1 MRFGSAAGRAHR
13 FGVCLVFRAYCYEG
27 RPVAES
33 RPAWDTTLFPPHTQN
48 HMTATN
54 ITRTVGI
61 ENSTIKVGNGLTLNA
76 DAGTLVSPSNTLA
89 TDLVVSG
96 DAIALARTDAQAGIL
111 HSTIQVGEE
120 AAIKVTEA
128 SVVGASATTTSGNA
142 RATANNQGPTG
153 GIQDY
158 GYTPGDITIGK
169 DGTIGVVVSNLASA
183 AATSTGG
190 SATSAA
196 DVGQKTGLY
205 NIDIAAGLG
214 KSLSSTVN
222 AAIISEA
229 KTVGLPV
236 VAPGNASAYAGAPE
250 TRVVGI
256 YNTGSAPL
264 GAPVKISFGDSASI
278 NAAAGSAA
286 TPIGLVSKS
295 ETVSGDA
302 SSYSQAR
309 IIAGISSD
317 RLNQLVGTAP
327 DTSPLP
333 SNHIDISIGRDGTLN
348 AAGYANTGSTA
359 KAVNGRASAL
369 IDLGTVAGIADE
381 RILRGESNTGST
393 VAIGNNGTVNA
404 AAAATNVASA
414 TSTTSPSAVDDVKAT
429 INNDYVVGIAIDKL
443 AVGNAATITSS
454 AASSQTA
461 SAATVSSGA
470 DPYASVAADD
480 HVYGIS
486 NTDILAGTTLTGL
499 GASAIL
505 QGSATATSVSASPG
519 TVAYAGSGSSVAGI
533 NHGSLS
539 VGEYVINGANLGTVT
554 ASGAV
559 GLGAL
564 ASAVT
569 GPAVASAG
577 GWGAEVIGLNS
588 SPISIGLGGNVN
600 ATGNG
605 DLISNASTTTGDAY
619 ASSVELGR
627 GILTSPISIGQI
639 GTVQAGSVLTGSS
652 TSQTVTGNAT
662 SLLGLNAAG
671 IEQGIEKIAI
681 GDTGNAIGSAR
692 VSGNTQNGGAVAAG
706 VTGTVGATAE
716 IASRGI
722 ALGTSPAGANIA
734 IGNKGNVQG
743 TGVIGTLNPT
753 TGALDQSLKVT
764 ATNTTGQTTAHGY
777 FDAAGI
783 AGTLGTSVPATSIK
797 AGPTGGD
804 ITGQAASAGD
814 VLSSTI
820 TGPASAGTHAHVSG
834 ISNAD
839 LTAGLVGTNQILGS
853 AVGRF
858 TTTSSSVNNDSTASS
873 DASIFGI
880 NGWGNSLTL
889 SGNLDAIAQ
898 LSNTVTATSVNGN
911 ATATANS
918 SVVGLSGY
926 DVHIL
931 GSGVIN
937 ASAISNSIV
946 SASTVTA

>member
-1 MRFGSAAGRAHR
+1 
-13 FGVCLVFRAYCYEG
+13 
-27 RPVAES
+27 
-33 RPAWDTTLFPPHTQN
+33 
-48 HMTATN
+48 MTATN

-61 ENSTIKVGNGLTLNA
+61 EDTEIKVGNGLTLNA
-76 DAGTLVSPSNTLA
+76 DAGTLATPSSTLA
-89 TDLVVSG
+89 SDLVVSG
-96 DAIALARTDAQAGIL
+96 DASALARTLAQVGVL
-111 HSTIQVGEE
+111 NSTIQVGENS
-120 AAIKVTEA
+120 AINVTEA
-128 SVVGASATTTSGNA
+128 SVVGAAATTTTGNA
-142 RATANNQGPTG
+142 TATANNEGPTG
-153 GIQDY
+153 GIHDS

-190 SATSAA
+190 SAYSSA

-222 AAIISEA
+222 AAIASEA
-229 KTVGLPV
+229 KTVGLPGG
-236 VAPGNASAYAGAPE
+236 VAPGNANAYAGAPE
-250 TRVVGI
+250 TRVAGI

-264 GAPVKISFGDSASI
+264 GAPVKVSFGDSASI
-278 NAAAGSAA
+278 NAVAGSAA
-286 TPIGLVSKS
+286 TPIGLSSKS

-302 SSYSQAR
+302 LSASQAR

-317 RLNQLVGTAP
+317 NLNA
-327 DTSPLP
+327 TSPNGPLP
-333 SNHIDISIGRDGTLN
+333 SNHIAISIGRDGILN

-359 KAVNGRASAL
+359 KAVNGRATAL

-381 RILRGESNTGST
+381 RILRGISNTGST

-429 INNDYVVGIAIDKL
+429 INNDYVVGIAVDKL

-461 SAATVSSGA
+461 TAATVSSGA

-505 QGSATATSVSASPG
+505 QGSATASSVSASPG
-519 TVAYAGSGSSVAGI
+519 TVASAGSGSSVAGI

-577 GWGAEVIGLNS
+577 GWGAEVIGLKS

-605 DLISNASTTTGDAY
+605 DLSSNASTTTGNAE
-619 ASSVELGR
+619 ASSIELGR

-681 GDTGNAIGSAR
+681 GDTGNVLGSSR
-692 VSGNTQNGGAVAAG
+692 VSGNTQDGGAVAAG
-706 VTGTVGATAE
+706 VTGTVAATAE

-734 IGNKGNVQG
+734 IGNKGSVQG

-764 ATNTTGQTTAHGY
+764 TTNTTGQTTANGY

-783 AGTLGTSVPATSIK
+783 AGTLGTSVAPTSIK
-797 AGPTGGD
+797 AGPTGGN
-804 ITGQAASAGD
+804 ILGQAASGGD

-820 TGPASAGTHAHVSG
+820 TGPANAGTHALVSG

-839 LTAGLVGTNQILGS
+839 LTAGLVGTNQITGS

-873 DASIFGI
+873 EASIFGI
-880 NGWGNSLTL
+880 HGLGNSLTL

-898 LSNTVTATSVNGN
+898 LSNTVTATSVTGN
-911 ATATANS
+911 ATASANS

-926 DVHIL
+926 DVQIL
-931 GSGVIN
+931 GNGVIN
-937 ASAISNSIV
+937 ASAISNSVV
-946 SASTVTA
+946 SASSVTA

>member
-1 MRFGSAAGRAHR
+1 
-13 FGVCLVFRAYCYEG
+13 
-27 RPVAES
+27 
-33 RPAWDTTLFPPHTQN
+33 
-48 HMTATN
+48 MTATN

-61 ENSTIKVGNGLTLNA
+61 EDTEIKVGNGLTLNA
-76 DAGTLVSPSNTLA
+76 DAGTLATPSSTLA
-89 TDLVVSG
+89 SDLVVSG
-96 DAIALARTDAQAGIL
+96 DASALARTLAQVGVL
-111 HSTIQVGEE
+111 NSTIQVGENS
-120 AAIKVTEA
+120 AINVTEA
-128 SVVGASATTTSGNA
+128 SVVGAAATTTSGNSS
-142 RATANNQGPTG
+142 ATANNQGPTG
-153 GIQDY
+153 GIHDS

-169 DGTIGVVVSNLASA
+169 DGTIAVVVSNLASA

-190 SATSAA
+190 SAYSSA

-205 NIDIAAGLG
+205 NIDIASGLG

-222 AAIISEA
+222 AAIVSEA
-229 KTVGLPV
+229 KTVGLPGG
-236 VAPGNASAYAGAPE
+236 VAPGNANAYAGAPE

-278 NAAAGSAA
+278 NAVAGSAA
-286 TPIGLVSKS
+286 TPIGLSSKS

-302 SSYSQAR
+302 LSSSQAR

-317 RLNQLVGTAP
+317 NLNA
-327 DTSPLP
+327 TSPNGPLP
-333 SNHIDISIGRDGTLN
+333 SNHIDISIGRDGILN

-359 KAVNGRASAL
+359 KAVNGRATAL

-393 VAIGNNGTVNA
+393 VAIGNNGIVTA

-429 INNDYVVGIAIDKL
+429 INNDYVVGIAVDKL

-454 AASSQTA
+454 AASTQTA
-461 SAATVSSGA
+461 SAATISSGA

-505 QGSATATSVSASPG
+505 QGGATATSVSASPG
-519 TVAYAGSGSSVAGI
+519 TEAYAGSGSSVAGI

-569 GPAVASAG
+569 GPAVAWAG
-577 GWGAEVIGLNS
+577 GSGSEVIGLKS

-605 DLISNASTTTGDAY
+605 DLSSNASTTTGNAT
-619 ASSVELGR
+619 ASSSELGR
-627 GILTSPISIGQI
+627 GILNSPISIGQI
-639 GTVQAGSVLTGSS
+639 GTVQGGSVLTGSS

-662 SLLGLNAAG
+662 SLLGLDAAG

-681 GDTGNAIGSAR
+681 GDTGNAFGSAR
-692 VSGNTQNGGAVAAG
+692 VSGNTQDGGAVASG
-706 VTGTVGATAE
+706 VTGIVGATAE

-734 IGNKGNVQG
+734 IGNKGSVQG

-764 ATNTTGQTTAHGY
+764 ATNTTGQTTANGY

-804 ITGQAASAGD
+804 IKGQAASAGD

-820 TGPASAGTHAHVSG
+820 TGPASAGTYAQVSG

-880 NGWGNSLTL
+880 NGLGNSLTL

-898 LSNTVTATSVNGN
+898 LSNTVTASSVTGN
-911 ATATANS
+911 ATASATS

-926 DVHIL
+926 DVQIL

-937 ASAISNSIV
+937 ASAISNSV
-946 SASTVTA
+946 VTASSVTA

>member
-1 MRFGSAAGRAHR
+1 
-13 FGVCLVFRAYCYEG
+13 
-27 RPVAES
+27 
-33 RPAWDTTLFPPHTQN
+33 
-48 HMTATN
+48 MTATN

-61 ENSTIKVGNGLTLNA
+61 EDTEIKVGNGLTLNA
-76 DAGTLVSPSNTLA
+76 DAGTLATPSSTLA
-89 TDLVVSG
+89 SDLVVSG
-96 DAIALARTDAQAGIL
+96 DASALARTLAQVGVL
-111 HSTIQVGEE
+111 NSTIQVGENS
-120 AAIKVTEA
+120 AINVTEA
-128 SVVGASATTTSGNA
+128 SVVGAAATTTSGNSS
-142 RATANNQGPTG
+142 ATANNQGPTG
-153 GIQDY
+153 GIHDS

-169 DGTIGVVVSNLASA
+169 DGTIAVVVSNLASA

-190 SATSAA
+190 SAYSSA

-205 NIDIAAGLG
+205 NIDIASGLG

-222 AAIISEA
+222 AAIVSEA
-229 KTVGLPV
+229 KTVGLPGG
-236 VAPGNASAYAGAPE
+236 VAPGNANAYAGAPE

-278 NAAAGSAA
+278 NAVAGSAA
-286 TPIGLVSKS
+286 TPIGLSSKS

-302 SSYSQAR
+302 LSSSQAR

-317 RLNQLVGTAP
+317 NLNA
-327 DTSPLP
+327 TSPNGPLP
-333 SNHIDISIGRDGTLN
+333 SNHIDISIGRDGILN

-359 KAVNGRASAL
+359 KAVNGRATAL

-393 VAIGNNGTVNA
+393 VAIGNNGIVTA

-429 INNDYVVGIAIDKL
+429 INNDYVVGIAVDKL

-454 AASSQTA
+454 AASTQTA

-505 QGSATATSVSASPG
+505 QGGATATSVSASPG
-519 TVAYAGSGSSVAGI
+519 TEAYAGSGSSVAGI

-569 GPAVASAG
+569 GPAVAWAG
-577 GWGAEVIGLNS
+577 GSGSEVIGLKS

-605 DLISNASTTTGDAY
+605 DLSSNASTTTGNAT
-619 ASSVELGR
+619 ASSSELGR
-627 GILTSPISIGQI
+627 GILNSPISIGQI
-639 GTVQAGSVLTGSS
+639 GTVQGGSVLTGSS

-662 SLLGLNAAG
+662 SLLGLDAAG

-681 GDTGNAIGSAR
+681 GDTGNAFGSAR
-692 VSGNTQNGGAVAAG
+692 VSGNTQDGGAVASG
-706 VTGTVGATAE
+706 VTGIVGATAE

-734 IGNKGNVQG
+734 IGNKGSVQG

-764 ATNTTGQTTAHGY
+764 ATNTTGQTTANGY

-804 ITGQAASAGD
+804 IKGQAASAGD

-820 TGPASAGTHAHVSG
+820 TGPASAGTYAQVSG

-880 NGWGNSLTL
+880 NGLGNSLTL

-898 LSNTVTATSVNGN
+898 LSNTVTASSVTGN
-911 ATATANS
+911 ATASATS

-926 DVHIL
+926 DVQIL

-937 ASAISNSIV
+937 ASAISNSV
-946 SASTVTA
+946 VTASSVTA

>member
-1 MRFGSAAGRAHR
+1 
-13 FGVCLVFRAYCYEG
+13 
-27 RPVAES
+27 
-33 RPAWDTTLFPPHTQN
+33 
-48 HMTATN
+48 MTATN

-61 ENSTIKVGNGLTLNA
+61 EDTEIKVGNGLTLNA
-76 DAGTLVSPSNTLA
+76 DAGTLATPSSTLA
-89 TDLVVSG
+89 SDLVVSG
-96 DAIALARTDAQAGIL
+96 DASALARTLAQVGVL
-111 HSTIQVGEE
+111 NSTIQVGENS
-120 AAIKVTEA
+120 AINVTEA
-128 SVVGASATTTSGNA
+128 SVVGAAATTTTGNA
-142 RATANNQGPTG
+142 SATANNQGPTG
-153 GIQDY
+153 GIHDS

-190 SATSAA
+190 SAESSA
-196 DVGQKTGLY
+196 DIGQKTGLY

-222 AAIISEA
+222 AAVVSDA
-229 KTVGLPV
+229 KTVGLPGG

-256 YNTGSAPL
+256 YNTGSATL
-264 GAPVKISFGDSASI
+264 GAPIKISFGDSASI
-278 NAAAGSAA
+278 NAVAGSAA
-286 TPIGLVSKS
+286 TPIGLSSKS

-302 SSYSQAR
+302 LSASQAR

-317 RLNQLVGTAP
+317 NLNATGP
-327 DTSPLP
+327 NGPLP
-333 SNHIDISIGRDGTLN
+333 SNHIDISIGRDGSLN

-359 KAVNGRASAL
+359 KSVNGRATAL

-393 VAIGNNGTVNA
+393 VAIGNNGIVTA
-404 AAAATNVASA
+404 AAAATNAASA
-414 TSTTSPSAVDDVKAT
+414 TSTTSPAVADVLAQV
-429 INNDYVVGIAIDKL
+429 NNDYVVGIAVDKL

-454 AASSQTA
+454 ASSSQTA
-461 SAATVSSGA
+461 NAATVSSGA
-470 DPYASVAADD
+470 DPSAIVAAGD

-505 QGSATATSVSASPG
+505 QGGATATSVSATPG
-519 TVAYAGSGSSVAGI
+519 TVASAGSGSSVAGI

-569 GPAVASAG
+569 SPAVASAG
-577 GWGAEVIGLNS
+577 GLGAEVIGLKS

-605 DLISNASTTTGDAY
+605 DLSSNASTTTGNADAN
-619 ASSVELGR
+619 SSELGR
-627 GILTSPISIGQI
+627 GILNSPISIGQI
-639 GTVQAGSVLTGSS
+639 GTVQGGSVLTGSS

-662 SLLGLNAAG
+662 SVLGLDAAG
-671 IEQGIEKIAI
+671 IQQGIEKIAI
-681 GDTGNAIGSAR
+681 GDTGNAFGSAR
-692 VSGNTQNGGAVAAG
+692 VSGNTQNGGAVASG
-706 VTGTVGATAE
+706 VSGIVGATAE

-722 ALGTSPAGANIA
+722 TLGTSPAGPNIA
-734 IGNKGNVQG
+734 IGNKGSVQG
-743 TGVIGTLNPT
+743 TGVIGTLDPL
-753 TGALDQSLKVT
+753 TGGLDQSLKVT
-764 ATNTTGQTTAHGY
+764 ATNTTGQTTAQGY

-783 AGTLGTSVPATSIK
+783 AGTLGTSVPSTSIK

-804 ITGQAASAGD
+804 IKGQAASAGD

-820 TGPASAGTHAHVSG
+820 TGPASAGTHAQVSG

-858 TTTSSSVNNDSTASS
+858 TTTSSSVNDDSIASS

-880 NGWGNSLTL
+880 NGLGNSLTL

-898 LSNTVTATSVNGN
+898 LSNTVTASSVTGN
-911 ATATANS
+911 ATASATS

-926 DVHIL
+926 DVQIL

-937 ASAISNSIV
+937 ASAISNSV
-946 SASTVTA
+946 VTASSVTA

>member
-1 MRFGSAAGRAHR
+1 
-13 FGVCLVFRAYCYEG
+13 
-27 RPVAES
+27 
-33 RPAWDTTLFPPHTQN
+33 
-48 HMTATN
+48 
-54 ITRTVGI
+54 
-61 ENSTIKVGNGLTLNA
+61 
-76 DAGTLVSPSNTLA
+76 
-89 TDLVVSG
+89 
-96 DAIALARTDAQAGIL
+96 
-111 HSTIQVGEE
+111 
-120 AAIKVTEA
+120 
-128 SVVGASATTTSGNA
+128 
-142 RATANNQGPTG
+142 
-153 GIQDY
+153 
-158 GYTPGDITIGK
+158 
-169 DGTIGVVVSNLASA
+169 
-183 AATSTGG
+183 
-190 SATSAA
+190 
-196 DVGQKTGLY
+196 
-205 NIDIAAGLG
+205 
-214 KSLSSTVN
+214 
-222 AAIISEA
+222 
-229 KTVGLPV
+229 
-236 VAPGNASAYAGAPE
+236 
-250 TRVVGI
+250 
-256 YNTGSAPL
+256 
-264 GAPVKISFGDSASI
+264 
-278 NAAAGSAA
+278 
-286 TPIGLVSKS
+286 
-295 ETVSGDA
+295 
-302 SSYSQAR
+302 
-309 IIAGISSD
+309 
-317 RLNQLVGTAP
+317 
-327 DTSPLP
+327 
-333 SNHIDISIGRDGTLN
+333 LN

-359 KAVNGRASAL
+359 KAVNGRATAL

-414 TSTTSPSAVDDVKAT
+414 TSTTSPSAVDDVLARV
-429 INNDYVVGIAIDKL
+429 NNDYVVGIAVDKL

-454 AASSQTA
+454 AASTQTA

-519 TVAYAGSGSSVAGI
+519 TEAYAGSGSSVAGI

-569 GPAVASAG
+569 GPAVAWAG
-577 GWGAEVIGLNS
+577 GSGSEVIGLKS
-588 SPISIGLGGNVN
+588 SPTSIGLGGNVN

-605 DLISNASTTTGDAY
+605 DLSSNASTTTGNAT
-619 ASSVELGR
+619 ASTSELGR
-627 GILTSPISIGQI
+627 GILNSPISIGQI
-639 GTVQAGSVLTGSS
+639 GTVQGGSVLTGSS

-681 GDTGNAIGSAR
+681 GDTGNAFGSAR
-692 VSGNTQNGGAVAAG
+692 VSGNTQNGGAVASG
-706 VTGTVGATAE
+706 VTGIVGATAE

-734 IGNKGNVQG
+734 IGNKGSVQG
-743 TGVIGTLNPT
+743 TGVIGTLNST

-764 ATNTTGQTTAHGY
+764 ATNTTGQTTANGY

-804 ITGQAASAGD
+804 IKGQAASAGD

-820 TGPASAGTHAHVSG
+820 TGPASAGTYAQVSG

-873 DASIFGI
+873 NASIFGI

-898 LSNTVTATSVNGN
+898 LSNTVTASSVTGN
-911 ATATANS
+911 ATASANS

-926 DVHIL
+926 DVQIL

-937 ASAISNSIV
+937 ASAISNSV
-946 SASTVTA
+946 VTASSVTA